1 MSIHV
6 FDFELL
12 RGATENS
19 HVKVIKDGVEQS
31 IHALTT
37 DKDGN
42 VLLILEN
49 DDNKGGELDV
59 LF

>member
-19 HVKVIKDGVEQS
+19 HVKVLKDGVEQS
-31 IHALTT
+31 IYAITT
-37 DKDGN
+37 NDDGD
-42 VLLILEN
+42 VLILLN
-49 DDNKGGELDV
+49 DDNKRGDMNV
-59 LF
+59 